1 MPRLR
6 LLPKVEAVMKPEQVA
21 PVLEYLLRRGQ
32 PIGIDTETT
41 GLNKLD
47 DTVLFWSMATED
59 RRFFFPWE
67 LLDLFEPLFKRQDQR
82 WYLANAKYDAHL
94 LANMGANLK
103 GELWDIV
110 VMDAMDDDTRSHRLK
125 SQAFMHFGVRWNEF
139 KDTFLNPARVAETL
153 GLDRK
158 SFTDFKKKS
167 VGDALLY
174 VYDERPDIV
183 ENYATCDAY
192 FTYLLAEHHIKSLS
206 STQSPTEVVDCIQN
220 QFDYFTQIE
229 VPLTRTLFNM
239 ERRGVKAD
247 LERAKE
253 IEGPMLDGLAAAQ
266 ANIDRLLGRGN
277 FDPHKKDE
285 LRHILFDP
293 SEFGL
298 KPIKNTGVKAGVATS
313 KSTPLASVDSK
324 DLEILAER
332 CGPTSLPGMFLAAYS
347 KWAKIEKL
355 YGTYVRDLDQSVSK
369 KTGLV
374 HANFNQAVA
383 RTSRLSCV
391 ASWTPIRTSRGMV
404 PVGGVVVGDLVWTH
418 KGRWRRVLAAFTKG
432 VERMYDVHLSNGQV
446 MTCTADHRLLMA
458 NGAWRRVGDLNNEL
472 FQGVGAETRE
482 SDQGGESVPRKG
494 DPHDRTDCRS
504 TGDALPQCGQGL
516 TDRYAGGG
524 ASRPGESPVLG
535 LKDRREESHDWE
547 DREGAPQLDRRG
559 RGRLRVPDLSPPG
572 EAAVRASCGGRADAG
587 DRQNPHEAR
596 GASHRQQPQEQLS
609 GQLGDRNERR
619 SSAHSLFSGEGLDPV
634 EIKEINYRGRLEVHD
649 LTVEED
655 ESYEACGVL
664 SHNSSDPNLQNLPAR
679 NDDYGL
685 RSIFCA
691 LPGHLLI
698 SRDYPQIEFRV
709 AAVLAGEEG
718 MLADIRAGWD
728 IHSANAARMYG
739 VKHPGVTYEA
749 IEEARAKKGRKEPL
763 SALDYLC
770 IRCRDGAKVVGL
782 GTLYGQGAYR
792 ISISLGCSKDEAQAD
807 IDAFFEN
814 NPKIADLIT
823 FMHDLAHA
831 EGYSHTWLGRMR
843 RLHQVAN
850 HFNAGVVAAEE
861 RQAFNMLIQGSSA
874 EMIKLA
880 MILIDTDK
888 EFAQMGAG
896 LLISVHDELIG
907 QAPEGIVK
915 DAARLMEKHM
925 NNPYNLGGIQLT
937 FGVPIP
943 PDGGEGFRWTDIK

>member
-1 MPRLR
+1 
-6 LLPKVEAVMKPEQVA
+6 MKPEQVA

-94 LANMGANLK
+94 LANMGAHLK

-139 KDTFLNPARVAETL
+139 KDTFLNPTRVAETL

-158 SFTDFKKKS
+158 SFTAFKEKS

-324 DLEILAER
+324 DLEILLER
-332 CGPTSLPGMFLAAYS
+332 CGPTSLPGMFIAAYS

-355 YGTYVRDLDQSVSK
+355 YGTYVRDLSQSVSK

-383 RTSRLSCV
+383 RTSRLS
-391 ASWTPIRTSRGMV
+391 
-404 PVGGVVVGDLVWTH
+404 
-418 KGRWRRVLAAFTKG
+418 
-432 VERMYDVHLSNGQV
+432 
-446 MTCTADHRLLMA
+446 
-458 NGAWRRVGDLNNEL
+458 
-472 FQGVGAETRE
+472 
-482 SDQGGESVPRKG
+482 
-494 DPHDRTDCRS
+494 
-504 TGDALPQCGQGL
+504 
-516 TDRYAGGG
+516 
-524 ASRPGESPVLG
+524 
-535 LKDRREESHDWE
+535 
-547 DREGAPQLDRRG
+547 
-559 RGRLRVPDLSPPG
+559 
-572 EAAVRASCGGRADAG
+572 
-587 DRQNPHEAR
+587 
-596 GASHRQQPQEQLS
+596 
-609 GQLGDRNERR
+609 
-619 SSAHSLFSGEGLDPV
+619 
-634 EIKEINYRGRLEVHD
+634 
-649 LTVEED
+649 
-655 ESYEACGVL
+655 
-664 SHNSSDPNLQNLPAR
+664 SSDPNLQNLPAR

-718 MLADIRAGWD
+718 MMADIRAGWD

-739 VKHPGVTYEA
+739 VKHPGVTYEV

-792 ISISLGCSKDEAQAD
+792 ISMSLGCSKDEAQAD

-907 QAPEGIVK
+907 QAPEGVVK